1 MADIIID
8 DVDVPLGE
16 RCSPIFLLVF
26 LSLIPLFDPRFPRTL
41 IGVMLEEVVY
51 HNWQEQ
57 VLDHSVSPE
66 YEAAARYGVF
76 RFIVGVYV
84 NASQG
89 FSS

>member
-8 DVDVPLGE
+8 DVDVLLEE

-41 IGVMLEEVVY
+41 IGVMLEVVY

-66 YEAAARYGVF
+66 YEAAAGTEF
-76 RFIVGVYV
+76 F
-84 NASQG
+84 AS
-89 FSS
+89 